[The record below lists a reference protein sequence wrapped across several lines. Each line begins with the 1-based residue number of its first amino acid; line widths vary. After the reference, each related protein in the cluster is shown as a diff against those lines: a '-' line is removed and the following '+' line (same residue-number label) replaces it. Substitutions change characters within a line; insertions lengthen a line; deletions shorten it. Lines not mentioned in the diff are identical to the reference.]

1 MRFAYL
7 TPLLGLTA
15 LLSAGAAPT
24 GTPTV
29 AKLAIANPAKIFNEI
44 QETKDLKA
52 KMEGDRKTLE
62 ATELQKRQELKDL
75 QAQRDTLKPDS
86 PQYAKLNQDLLQKS
100 IEFETW
106 GRIQQAEIQRQQ
118 KMQMKTL
125 FDKITNS
132 TAEVATQR
140 GIDLVIAEQRP
151 EFPDSLDQLN
161 VDQLR
166 VLINQ
171 RNVLFNSAA
180 ADISNEIIAAMDAK
194 YKTGK

>member
-1 MRFAYL
+1 
-7 TPLLGLTA
+7 
-15 LLSAGAAPT
+15 
-24 GTPTV
+24 
-29 AKLAIANPAKIFNEI
+29 
-44 QETKDLKA
+44 
-52 KMEGDRKTLE
+52 MEGDRKTLE
-62 ATELQKRQELKDL
+62 ATEMTKRQELKDL

-86 PQYAKLNQDLLQKS
+86 PQYAKINQDLVQKS
-100 IEFETW
+100 IEFEVW

-118 KMQMKTL
+118 KNQMKSL
-125 FDKITNS
+125 FEKITTA

-151 EFPDSLDQLN
+151 DFPDNLDQLN

-180 ADISNEIIAAMDAK
+180 ADLSNEIIAAMDAK
-194 YKTGK
+194 YKAGK